1 MDSQKL
7 YNLKYKVK
15 QRQDELIDDAKNRNY
30 SSNQEYNLIQD
41 CIRFFG
47 IVLQDLDELKH
58 DS

>member
-1 MDSQKL
+1 MDSVKL

-15 QRQDELIDDAKNRNY
+15 QRQDELIDDAKNGNY

-47 IVLQDLDELKH
+47 IVLQDLEELKH
-58 DS
+58 DK

>member
-1 MDSQKL
+1 MNSQKL
-7 YNLKYKVK
+7 YDLKYKVK
-15 QRQDELIDDAKNRNY
+15 QRQSELIDDAKNGNY

-47 IVLQDLDELKH
+47 IVLQDLEELKH

>member
-15 QRQDELIDDAKNRNY
+15 QRQDELIDDAKNGNY

-47 IVLQDLDELKH
+47 IVLQDLEELKH